1 MEPKSKKV
9 YSDDQ
14 KTTVAPK
21 YKMSGTRTILHHLF
35 RAELANFKKN
45 RSWKKDQ
52 PDLTDVPHVHF
63 YHTVNSTGKVQQYT
77 AAVGGHF
84 HEVEWRLNPETG
96 EPEAKCGPPLK
107 KVAVPG
113 PDGLTVHEIQEIEF
127 VDKVGKMGKR
137 GAVLKDT
144 HTHKMSYERTDEIN
158 SDEIRAS
165 QSAARAQISD
175 GLEGARAVLASNQV
189 LVKE

>member
-1 MEPKSKKV
+1 MEQKPKKAFAEDSKASV
-9 YSDDQ
+9 Q
-14 KTTVAPK
+14 PK
-21 YKMSGTRTILHHLF
+21 YKMAGSRTILHHLF

-63 YHTVNSTGKVQQYT
+63 FHTVNSTGKVQQYT

-84 HEVEWRLNPETG
+84 HEVEWRLNPQTG

-107 KVAVPG
+107 KVAVAG
-113 PDGLTVHEIQEIEF
+113 PDGLTVHEIQEVEF
-127 VDKVGKMGKR
+127 HDKVGKMGKR
-137 GAVLKDT
+137 GAVIKDLHT
-144 HTHKMSYERTDEIN
+144 HTMSYERTDEIN
-158 SDEIRAS
+158 SDEIRAN
-165 QSAARAQISD
+165 QTAARASISD